1 MEIENF
7 DKLQKTH
14 TQRCVK
20 TAAFFLEKKTYLD
33 CNREWFLLKQQ

>member
-20 TAAFFLEKKTYLD
+20 TAAFFLEKKNLP
-33 CNREWFLLKQQ
+33 